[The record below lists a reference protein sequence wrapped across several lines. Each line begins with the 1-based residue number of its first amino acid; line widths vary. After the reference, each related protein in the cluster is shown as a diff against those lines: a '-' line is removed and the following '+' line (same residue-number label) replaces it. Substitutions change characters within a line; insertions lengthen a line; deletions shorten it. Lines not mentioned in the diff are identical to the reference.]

1 MRDPQT
7 NRSAD
12 EMAAALEGDCVGFRW
27 RSTQPTLQYF
37 LRGLLGIASWAWYSC
52 SVLRKVVHFDA
63 PSLTDA
69 RLEA

>member
-27 RSTQPTLQYF
+27 RLHPTYVAILSARI
-37 LRGLLGIASWAWYSC
+37 LGDCELGL
-52 SVLRKVVHFDA
+52 V
-63 PSLTDA
+63 
-69 RLEA
+69 